1 MEPTETPVAPG
12 LLHRAQ
18 ASWRKLTTGSVNR
31 RVFGAAMVVGVL
43 TLGIKVFSLLK
54 ESFVAACYGTG
65 NDYDAFIIAM
75 IVPASLAAILSG
87 SLDAALIPTYIEVRE
102 TEDAEAA
109 HRLYATILLWNTLI
123 LGGTIALLAFTVDL
137 WLPLLASR
145 FDPAKMALARNLVF
159 ASLPIVVLTGFSTV
173 WGALLNAGERFAGA
187 ALAPA
192 LQSVAVILLLALC
205 FRSLGIWALVAGALV
220 GILAETVMKGWL
232 LKRRGHPL
240 MPKWHGV
247 TEAFRKVRG
256 QYATAIAAS
265 FIVNGMS
272 LVDQAFASTLGPR
285 SNSALSYGS
294 KLQAFALSL
303 GVTALATACLPALSK
318 MVALRDWNGIR
329 KFLRFYGGMI
339 LAVTVPATLLL
350 IILSKFLVRIMY
362 QHGSFT
368 AADTELVVQIQIFHL
383 LRIPFATCHVLVT
396 RTLTALKS
404 VHFLLIMSFSSF
416 ALNAILDWLLIKKYG
431 IAGITLSTSL
441 CSVVTLVC
449 LGWALNHLLKKK
461 AQEAS
466 A

>member
-1 MEPTETPVAPG
+1 MEPTETAAASG
-12 LLHRAQ
+12 LVGRAR
-18 ASWRKLTTGSVNR
+18 ASWERLTTGSVNR
-31 RVFGAAMVVGVL
+31 RVFGAALVVGIL
-43 TLGIKVFSLLK
+43 TLGIKVFALLK
-54 ESFVAACYGTG
+54 ESFVAARYGTG

-102 TEDAEAA
+102 TEDHEAA
-109 HRLYATILLWNTLI
+109 HRLYATILLWNTIVLV
-123 LGGTIALLAFTVDL
+123 GTVGLLALTVDL

-145 FDPAKMALARNLVF
+145 FDPAKMALARKLVF

-192 LQSVAVILLLALC
+192 LQSLGVILLLALC
-205 FRSLGIWALVAGALV
+205 FQSMGIWALLAGSLV
-220 GILAETVMKGWL
+220 GIVGETGVKGYL
-232 LKRRGHPL
+232 LKKRGHPL
-240 MPKWHGV
+240 MPRWHGV
-247 TEAFRKVRG
+247 TAAFRKVRG

-265 FIVNGMS
+265 FIVNGMT

-303 GVTALATACLPALSK
+303 GVTALSTAILPALSK
-318 MVALRDWNGIR
+318 MVALRDWTGIR
-329 KFLRFYGGMI
+329 RFLRVYGGMI
-339 LAVTVPATLLL
+339 LAVTVPATLML
-350 IILSKFLVRIMY
+350 IVLSKFLVRIMY

-368 AADTELVVQIQIFHL
+368 AADTDLVVQIQIFHL

-416 ALNAILDWLLIKKYG
+416 ALNAFLDWLLIQRYG

-441 CSVVTLVC
+441 CSIVTLVC

-461 AQEAS
+461 ALEAG